1 MKIPGYWVA
10 STGSGVKVSRT
21 DFDETDLTAESRWT
35 QAHQNDDPALPHG
48 FTDPAQVIAEV
59 ARRVAAHA
67 ELKAAKDWQAESGD
81 QEAIE
86 VRTLEDLGRLCI
98 ALAPAMQP
106 ASSAIPSGTRPAS
119 QNTSGQ
125 SDDEIPFR

>member
-1 MKIPGYWVA
+1 MKVPGYWVA

-21 DFDETDLTAESRWT
+21 VFDETDLTAESKWT

-48 FTDPAQVIAEV
+48 FTDPAQVIAAV
-59 ARRVAAHA
+59 AQRVAAHS
-67 ELKAAKDWQAESGD
+67 ELKAVKDWQAASGD

-98 ALAPAMQP
+98 AFAPAIQP
-106 ASSAIPSGTRPAS
+106 ASNAIPSGTRPAS

-125 SDDEIPFR
+125 NDDEIPFR